1 MKCINKAHIKQ
12 LLCIFCTAAVFVSGC
27 GTTISEQLPGNAYNA
42 YSFADSYLVEQEEAS
57 QKEFFSSNLCVTNII
72 NFGMDETD
80 SQVAQGAGAF
90 NLSTQEVVYSQNI
103 FTQLYPAST
112 TKILTAYIILRD
124 CTLNDIV
131 TVSASAANQAEDSSI
146 CYLKEGD
153 NISVN
158 DLLYGMM
165 LESGNDAAEALA
177 EHHSGSIEEF
187 VKVMNKTALELGATK
202 SHFMN
207 PSGLPNEDHY
217 TTVYDMYLIMNAA
230 IKEPKFVDIISSKS
244 KSVVYSSASGAIV
257 EKTYSNSNR
266 YKTGSVVAPEGFE
279 VIGGKTGT
287 TGAAGYCLV
296 LYSKNSS
303 GEDIISIV
311 FKADGRHNLYLL
323 MNQILKQFA
332 K

>member
-1 MKCINKAHIKQ
+1 MKCINNAHLKQ
-12 LLCIFCTAAVFVSGC
+12 LLCIICTAAVFVSGC
-27 GTTISEQLPGNAYNA
+27 GTTTEQLPGNAYNA
-42 YSFADSYLVEQEEAS
+42 YSYNNSYLTTPEETS
-57 QKEFFSSNLCVTNII
+57 QKEFFSSDLCVTNTI

-90 NLSTQEVVYSQNI
+90 NVTTQEVIYSQNI
-103 FTQLYPAST
+103 FTRLYPAST
-112 TKILTAYIILRD
+112 TKILTAYIIIRD
-124 CTLNDIV
+124 CVLNDIV
-131 TVSASAANQAEDSSI
+131 TVSASAVDQASDSSI
-146 CYLKEGD
+146 CYLKKGD
-153 NISVN
+153 NITVN

-187 VKVMNKTALELGATK
+187 AKVMNETARELGATK
-202 SHFMN
+202 SNFVN
-207 PSGLPNEDHY
+207 PSGLPHDDHY

-230 IKEPKFVDIISSKS
+230 IKVPKFVEIVSSKT
-244 KSVVYSSASGAIV
+244 KSVIYSAADGDVI
-257 EKTYSNSNR
+257 EKTYSNNNR
-266 YKTGSVVAPEGFE
+266 YLTGSVSEPDGFD

-296 LYSKNSS
+296 IYSKNPA

-323 MNQILKQFA
+323 MNQILSRFA